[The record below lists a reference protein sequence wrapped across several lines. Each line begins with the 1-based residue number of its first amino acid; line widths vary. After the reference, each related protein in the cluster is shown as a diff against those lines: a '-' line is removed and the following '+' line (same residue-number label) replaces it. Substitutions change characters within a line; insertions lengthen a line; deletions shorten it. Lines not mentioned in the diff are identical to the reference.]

1 MDREKIKILIKEQR
15 AYFST
20 GATRE
25 EAYRIQALRRLR
37 AWILKNQAE
46 IEDALKKDLG
56 KSRTESDM
64 CEIGMVLE
72 EIRFMLAHIHKWMAA
87 KTVPSPLAL
96 FPARSFIKPSP
107 RGVVLIMSPWNY
119 PFLLTVGPFV
129 DALAANM
136 AALCAASDE
145 QRTEMGRRAFAY
157 YETHY
162 RRRAVLDRLEEFI
175 LRGNQE

>member
-1 MDREKIKILIKEQR
+1 M
-15 AYFST
+15 
-20 GATRE
+20 E
-25 EAYRIQALRRLR
+25 ERFCPRT
-37 AWILKNQAE
+37 WID
-46 IEDALKKDLG
+46 IDL
-56 KSRTESDM
+56 
-64 CEIGMVLE
+64 
-72 EIRFMLAHIHKWMAA
+72 
-87 KTVPSPLAL
+87 
-96 FPARSFIKPSP
+96 
-107 RGVVLIMSPWNY
+107 
-119 PFLLTVGPFV
+119 

>member
-15 AYFST
+15 AYFFT

-25 EAYRIQALRRLR
+25 EAYRIQALRKLR

-119 PFLLTVGPFV
+119 PFLLNQPDGKGVLFPQAGGGDPGRAEGKSGPF
-129 DALAANM
+129 A
-136 AALCAASDE
+136 
-145 QRTEMGRRAFAY
+145 GAF
-157 YETHY
+157 
-162 RRRAVLDRLEEFI
+162 
-175 LRGNQE
+175 